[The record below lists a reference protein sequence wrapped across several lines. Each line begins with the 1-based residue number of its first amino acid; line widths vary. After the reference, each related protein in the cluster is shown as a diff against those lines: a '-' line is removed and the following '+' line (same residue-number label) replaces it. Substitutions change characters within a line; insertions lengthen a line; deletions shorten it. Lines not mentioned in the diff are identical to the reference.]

1 MAVLMI
7 DEGGESGYAYKEI
20 IGGGLDLFILDTSA
34 LASRNALFATFPFA
48 YEKEIVEV

>member
-7 DEGGESGYAYKEI
+7 GGGGDSGYAYNEI
-20 IGGGLDLFILDTSA
+20 IGGGLDLFFLDTSA
-34 LASRNALFATFPFA
+34 LSSWNALFATFPFA